1 MENSDSDDEDE
12 STAMV
17 QNQMDRL
24 VREEDFYRFVNN
36 LNDEDYKLMRDNDLL
51 GNPGESTEEE
61 LLRRL
66 QQLKENPL
74 QNVHEN
80 TGGGDTSDDESS
92 AQSLLNWLLS
102 SEETDESVT
111 SEHTEHQ
118 SCRELSQVS
127 PNNDFTFNSETYFH
141 LNNDNSNLENEYE
154 PPTRLPRGENIE
166 NRQSH
171 VENLCSESTFTRPS
185 RSEQSITEALSEVP
199 LTRGQRR
206 ARSRS
211 PDHRRT
217 RARSENWSPPHSTSE
232 IFQRHY
238 QGASSPTIEQP
249 LVNERTTVTIE
260 SWSPPHS
267 MSEVFQRL
275 HQGDSSPTSEQPLV
289 NERTTVTIESW
300 SPACSMSE
308 VFRRFH
314 QDASSPTSEQ
324 PLVNERTTVT
334 IENWSPPHSM
344 SEVFQRRHQGASS
357 PTIEQPL
364 VNERTTV
371 TIESWSPACSMSEV
385 FQRRHQGASSPT
397 IEQPLVNERT
407 TVTIESW
414 SPVCSMSEVFQR
426 FHQDASSPTSEQP
439 VVNATERLTRTQL
452 QETLRQQITGHDLQN
467 RDLFATP
474 RTRNRES
481 PVQRESSQDTT
492 RGDVSH
498 RLRQISPTI
507 FLDSELA
514 RVHPGAYSESESI
527 ASRTQITSETSI
539 NTFTLESEQGGP
551 RPMFSYSEQAD
562 MRAHVSTISIP
573 IHTTLNTGLNDTTSV
588 ATQSNPWQAMTDF
601 SDLSNLMNNDND
613 LEPCVSPSSQNVEKR
628 ESPTGRE
635 SCDSR
640 SSGANSDSDHDSH
653 SPSALIS
660 SSNSS
665 YRSPFNSSPTSDSSS
680 SDEDPYGNSLMFETP
695 DERSLSPVS
704 FSQTRQHS
712 RSMSPVSFDDSDSWT
727 SLDLDQFF
735 LVSDDQNHSTGLTRE
750 QIDNLTVRSF
760 GKNEVLKS
768 CSICIMEYTEGNRLR
783 VLPCSHEYH
792 IHCIDR
798 WLADNSTCPVCRGKV
813 VDSGEGENSN

>member
-217 RARSENWSPPHSTSE
+217 RARSEN
-232 IFQRHY
+232 
-238 QGASSPTIEQP
+238 
-249 LVNERTTVTIE
+249 
-260 SWSPPHS
+260 
-267 MSEVFQRL
+267 
-275 HQGDSSPTSEQPLV
+275 
-289 NERTTVTIESW
+289 
-300 SPACSMSE
+300 C
-308 VFRRFH
+308 
-314 QDASSPTSEQ
+314 
-324 PLVNERTTVT
+324 
-334 IENWSPPHSM
+334 
-344 SEVFQRRHQGASS
+344 
-357 PTIEQPL
+357 
-364 VNERTTV
+364 
-371 TIESWSPACSMSEV
+371 
-385 FQRRHQGASSPT
+385 
-397 IEQPLVNERT
+397 
-407 TVTIESW
+407 W

>member
-80 TGGGDTSDDESS
+80 TGDTSDDESS

-238 QGASSPTIEQP
+238 QG
-249 LVNERTTVTIE
+249 
-260 SWSPPHS
+260 
-267 MSEVFQRL
+267 
-275 HQGDSSPTSEQPLV
+275 
-289 NERTTVTIESW
+289 
-300 SPACSMSE
+300 
-308 VFRRFH
+308 
-314 QDASSPTSEQ
+314 
-324 PLVNERTTVT
+324 
-334 IENWSPPHSM
+334 
-344 SEVFQRRHQGASS
+344 
-357 PTIEQPL
+357 
-364 VNERTTV
+364 
-371 TIESWSPACSMSEV
+371 
-385 FQRRHQGASSPT
+385 
-397 IEQPLVNERT
+397 
-407 TVTIESW
+407 
-414 SPVCSMSEVFQR
+414 
-426 FHQDASSPTSEQP
+426 DASSPTSEQP

-665 YRSPFNSSPTSDSSS
+665 YRSPFNSSPTS
-680 SDEDPYGNSLMFETP
+680 
-695 DERSLSPVS
+695 LSPVS